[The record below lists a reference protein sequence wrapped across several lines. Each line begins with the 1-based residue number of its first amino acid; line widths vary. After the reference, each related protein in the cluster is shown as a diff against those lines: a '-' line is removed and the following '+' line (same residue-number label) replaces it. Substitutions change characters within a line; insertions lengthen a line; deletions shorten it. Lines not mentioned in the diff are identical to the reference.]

1 MAQDYKRPRE
11 LVRERPTPMFGYNS
25 AEGYWD
31 IPFPDFTF
39 YGHEHSWLTGA
50 ATPQPARPK
59 PQPSP
64 ESLQPSM
71 LVSSPRKVLALAAWA
86 QQQIFGRH
94 TNAASLTVLLD
105 V

>member
-1 MAQDYKRPRE
+1 MTLARRDACVPFIRNKQSLVLAEHVQDYKRPRE

-50 ATPQPARPK
+50 ATSSFNMNANAPA
-59 PQPSP
+59 
-64 ESLQPSM
+64 
-71 LVSSPRKVLALAAWA
+71 
-86 QQQIFGRH
+86 
-94 TNAASLTVLLD
+94 N
-105 V
+105 

>member
-1 MAQDYKRPRE
+1 MLARRRICFQDTHDGACSVPQHASHPQDYKRPRE

-50 ATPQPARPK
+50 AK
-59 PQPSP
+59 S
-64 ESLQPSM
+64 
-71 LVSSPRKVLALAAWA
+71 
-86 QQQIFGRH
+86 IFYTDCKR
-94 TNAASLTVLLD
+94 ACQ
-105 V
+105 